1 MNPLTRRFL
10 SSIGA
15 SSLALLFLPGA
26 GLAAVKGEH
35 EFVGSANCKKCH
47 LKEWKSWSETK
58 MANAFENLKPGV
70 AADAKKKAGLDP
82 SKDYTKDETCVGCHT
97 TGHGKPGGFVSIEKT
112 PDRVGVGCEMCHGAG
127 GTYIK
132 DGYMTMENK
141 EYKKAELV
149 AVGMVDVVKKEQCL
163 TCHNAESPFVEE
175 GYVFDFA
182 ANKDKGTHEK
192 IPLKYKH

>member
-1 MNPLTRRFL
+1 MSPLTRRFV
-10 SSIGA
+10 SSLGA
-15 SSLALLFLPGA
+15 WCLALLFLPGA
-26 GLAAVKGEH
+26 GLANKGEH
-35 EFVGSANCKKCH
+35 DFVGSANCKKCH

-58 MANAFENLKPGV
+58 MAKAFENLKPGV

-82 SKDYTKDETCVGCHT
+82 NKDYTGDQTCVKCHV
-97 TGHGKPGGFVSIEKT
+97 TGMGKPGGFVSIEKT

-132 DGYMTMENK
+132 DGYMTMDNK
-141 EYKKAELV
+141 EYKKADLV
-149 AVGMVDVVKKEQCL
+149 AVGMVDTVKKEQCL

-175 GYVFDFA
+175 GYVFDFE

>member
-1 MNPLTRRFL
+1 MKTSRRWYL
-10 SSIGA
+10 SSVA
-15 SSLALLFLPGA
+15 AACFALLLLPSA
-26 GLAAVKGEH
+26 LSAAKGEH
-35 EFVGSANCKKCH
+35 EFVGSTGCKKCH
-47 LKEWKSWSETK
+47 LKEWKSWAETK

-82 SKDYTKDETCVGCHT
+82 SKDYTLDQTCVACHT
-97 TGHGKPGGFVSIEKT
+97 TGYGKAGGFVSVEKT
-112 PDRVGVGCEMCHGAG
+112 PDLVGVGCEMCHGPG

-132 DGYMTMENK
+132 DGYMTMDNK
-141 EYKKAELV
+141 EYKKADLV

-163 TCHNAESPFVEE
+163 SCHNAESPFVEE
-175 GYVFDFA
+175 GFVFDFE